1 MVHAPGLPSS
11 EDECVRWWSFLC
23 LSREIQQSWW
33 HHQRTHLSSSQC
45 HSEDCHQTRPRSD
58 QVSIEYANLCP
69 WQTLCPSMSGE
80 SHGQPSLTSP
90 LPNGRLYQW
99 ANLVQYLSPNPVK
112 PPFVHSTHP
121 ICWQSSDLRWQTPH
135 RTGTLWSSSRRWILR
150 QTHHPRDW
158 TGPGIS
164 GVYARNQ
171 TFGADLSRTNQYFS
185 SSLTLFSFSSS
196 CPSEWLPLTLSHCHQ
211 GCFPSFSS
219 STRFDPVN
227 SFIHS
232 RWVSQGG
239 TPDSFWPTL
248 DSASE
253 PPIAASN
260 RGFLLAC
267 PRFDVVS
274 WLCLASLVLVS
285 FSLLGCVFFSFSSFL
300 CWFSLWFLWQLLGST
315 SLALSFLRWHSS
327 WWIMLKLAPS
337 ITTWLGLWCIWTI
350 WRGSF
355 PFSSPPLNGRTLCLL
370 KIFVLKTWDHAACT
384 PSFLCLPRQLH
395 QHW

>member
-1 MVHAPGLPSS
+1 M
-11 EDECVRWWSFLC
+11 
-23 LSREIQQSWW
+23 SR
-33 HHQRTHLSSSQC
+33 
-45 HSEDCHQTRPRSD
+45 
-58 QVSIEYANLCP
+58 
-69 WQTLCPSMSGE
+69 E

-90 LPNGRLYQW
+90 LPNGRFHQW
-99 ANLVQYLSPNPVK
+99 ANLVPNLSPTPVK

-135 RTGTLWSSSRRWILR
+135 RTGPLWSSSRRWLLR
-150 QTHHPRDW
+150 KTHHSRHW

-164 GVYARNQ
+164 WVYARNQ
-171 TFGADLSRTNQYFS
+171 TFGANLSRTNQYLS

-211 GCFPSFSS
+211 GCFPSFSC

-227 SFIHS
+227 SFVHS

-239 TPDSFWPTL
+239 TPDNFRPTL

-260 RGFLLAC
+260 KGFPLAR
-267 PRFDVVS
+267 PRFDVASRVFLVFLFFFFLP
-274 WLCLASLVLVS
+274 WLCL
-285 FSLLGCVFFSFSSFL
+285 FSFSPCCAGFLCVSFGSFL
-300 CWFSLWFLWQLLGST
+300 AQP

-327 WWIMLKLAPS
+327 WWITLKLAPS

-350 WRGSF
+350 WRGFF

-370 KIFVLKTWDHAACT
+370 KIFVLKTWDHAAYT
-384 PSFLCLPRQLH
+384 LSFLCLHRQLH

>member
-1 MVHAPGLPSS
+1 MFPPM
-11 EDECVRWWSFLC
+11 
-23 LSREIQQSWW
+23 SR
-33 HHQRTHLSSSQC
+33 
-45 HSEDCHQTRPRSD
+45 
-58 QVSIEYANLCP
+58 
-69 WQTLCPSMSGE
+69 E

-90 LPNGRLYQW
+90 LPNGRFHQW
-99 ANLVQYLSPNPVK
+99 ANLVQYLSPTPVK

-135 RTGTLWSSSRRWILR
+135 RTGTLWSSSRRWLLR
-150 QTHHPRDW
+150 KTLHSWDW

-164 GVYARNQ
+164 WVYARNQ
-171 TFGADLSRTNQYFS
+171 TFGANLSRTNQYLS

-211 GCFPSFSS
+211 GCFPSFSC

-227 SFIHS
+227 SFVHS

-239 TPDSFWPTL
+239 TPDNFRPTL

-260 RGFLLAC
+260 KGFPLVR

-274 WLCLASLVLVS
+274 RVFLVFLFFFFFPWLCLFLLFLLLCC
-285 FSLLGCVFFSFSSFL
+285 FSLCFF
-300 CWFSLWFLWQLLGST
+300 WQLLGST
-315 SLALSFLRWHSS
+315 FARSLLLAVTFLLMDHAQARAFHHHLARALMHLNY
-327 WWIMLKLAPS
+327 LA
-337 ITTWLGLWCIWTI
+337 GF
-350 WRGSF
+350 F

-370 KIFVLKTWDHAACT
+370 KIFVLKTWDHAAYT
-384 PSFLCLPRQLH
+384 LSFLCLHRQLH